1 MLYYPIYCTGCY
13 KFLLTLQQPTKSNML
28 QLQKYTWLIDTIRKA
43 GKISLEEISDR
54 WERNK
59 DLSDYKPLSRATF
72 NRWKDAIFS
81 QFGIII
87 SCQRT
92 GGYLYYIENPEDID
106 EDELKKWMLDSF
118 AVCNLISE
126 NLSLKDRILVSNIP
140 SAHDHLTTLLE
151 AMRENRVVT
160 ITYCGFNKLNSH
172 TFPIEPY
179 CVKLFENRWYV
190 LAHNIHYDDYRIYG
204 LDRIENLEITM
215 DTFKLPK
222 DFFASGYFSNYYGII
237 SDSNIKP
244 ERIVIRA
251 YRDHVPYMSSL
262 PLHKS
267 QKLLED
273 SGEYADFE
281 LYLAPTF
288 DFIMRLLS
296 AGAMI
301 EVISPATLRMTMK
314 EWVSDM
320 YNLYKND

>member
-1 MLYYPIYCTGCY
+1 
-13 KFLLTLQQPTKSNML
+13 ML

-87 SCQRT
+87 SCQRA

-118 AVCNLISE
+118 AVSNLISE
-126 NLSLKDRILVSNIP
+126 NLSLKGRILVSQIP
-140 SAHDHLTTLLE
+140 SARNHLATLLE

-160 ITYCGFNKLNSH
+160 ITYCGFNKSKSH
-172 TFPIEPY
+172 QFPIEPY

-190 LAHNIHYDDYRIYG
+190 
-204 LDRIENLEITM
+204 DRIEDLEMTT

-222 DFFASGYFSNYYGII
+222 DFSASDYFSNYYGII

-244 ERIVIRA
+244 ERMVIRA
-251 YRDHVPYMSSL
+251 YRDHIPYMNSL
-262 PLHKS
+262 PLHHS
-267 QKLLED
+267 QRLLED
-273 SGEYADFE
+273 NGEYADFE
-281 LYLAPTF
+281 LFLAPTF

-301 EVISPATLRMTMK
+301 EVISPVSLRKTLK
-314 EWVSDM
+314 GWVSDM